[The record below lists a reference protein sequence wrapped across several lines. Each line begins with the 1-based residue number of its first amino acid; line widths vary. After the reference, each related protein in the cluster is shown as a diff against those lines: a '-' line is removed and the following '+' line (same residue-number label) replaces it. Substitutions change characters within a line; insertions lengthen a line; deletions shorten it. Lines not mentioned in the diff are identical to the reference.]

1 MIWRVATKR
10 KLYFEGLKVTEVVY
24 RACGRRETG
33 VKEFTFFLVSKLIDE
48 VALDEVALPYSRQV
62 FLPCFSM
69 FSGKHKG
76 HVASALLTTLHFK
89 FS

>member
-1 MIWRVATKR
+1 MLQKWFV
-10 KLYFEGLKVTEVVY
+10 GLV
-24 RACGRRETG
+24 GRRETG
-33 VKEFTFFLVSKLIDE
+33 VKEFTFLLVSKLIDE
-48 VALDEVALPYSRQV
+48 VALPYSWQV

-76 HVASALLTTLHFK
+76 HVAPVLLTTLHFK